1 MTAINRKQLITKL
14 EIVAPALAA
23 HNLVPQMTH
32 FWFTGKELM
41 AYNDQIGISVPF
53 KTDFQGAV
61 PGALLSLLK
70 TSTREEIDLAGAKG
84 ELKVKAGRS
93 NWSLAMMGPDCFIF
107 TMPNP
112 KKSDVIGPNNMLR
125 LVAAL
130 GGSLRSIGQDTS
142 IPEQLGITIVPDG
155 KAITLYTTNS
165 TTISATKVK
174 LGGDTQMPR
183 LILSTQFCRQM
194 LALAKP
200 TIVNKKEVI
209 DASLLI
215 FDNQAMLLTSE
226 ATLFGRQITS
236 ERPFDFDKTITH
248 HFPAGVRS
256 KASPIPSGL
265 KGALERASIICDHKV
280 DQTKATMSIADGVL
294 KLTSR
299 SDRGEAVD
307 KLKLDGDHRDIS
319 IAVEPQLLS
328 IGLDDNFDQ
337 FVLDEKSVVMT
348 NERGDI
354 YLVSASTP
362 R

>member
-1 MTAINRKQLITKL
+1 MTAINRTQLINKL
-14 EIVAPALAA
+14 EVVAPALAA

-32 FWFTGKELM
+32 FWFTGKTLM

-70 TSTREEIDLAGAKG
+70 TSTQKEVDLTATKS
-84 ELKVKAGRS
+84 ELKVKSGRS

-112 KKSDVIGPNNMLR
+112 HQSDVIGSKSMPR
-125 LVAAL
+125 LMAAL
-130 GGSLRSIGQDTS
+130 SGCLRSIGQDTS
-142 IPEQLGITIVPDG
+142 IPEQLGVTIVPNG
-155 KAITLYTTNS
+155 NAVTLYTTNS

-174 LGGDTQMPR
+174 LSGDTAMPR
-183 LILSTQFCRQM
+183 VILSTQFCRQM
-194 LALAKP
+194 LALAQP
-200 TIVNKKEVI
+200 TIVDKKEVI
-209 DASLLI
+209 DASLLV
-215 FDNQAMLLTSE
+215 FDNQVMLLTAD

-236 ERPFDFDKTITH
+236 ERPYDFDKTITH
-248 HFPAGVRS
+248 HFPAPVRS
-256 KASPIPSGL
+256 KAAPIPGGL
-265 KGALERASIICDHKV
+265 RAALERASIICDHKV
-280 DQTKATMSIADGVL
+280 DQVKAIMSVADGVL
-294 KLTSR
+294 KIASK

-307 KLKLDGDHRDIS
+307 KLKLAGDHQDVS
-319 IAVEPQLLS
+319 VAVEPQLLS
-328 IGLDDNFDQ
+328 IGLDDDFDH
-337 FVLDEKSVVMT
+337 FILDGKSVVMT